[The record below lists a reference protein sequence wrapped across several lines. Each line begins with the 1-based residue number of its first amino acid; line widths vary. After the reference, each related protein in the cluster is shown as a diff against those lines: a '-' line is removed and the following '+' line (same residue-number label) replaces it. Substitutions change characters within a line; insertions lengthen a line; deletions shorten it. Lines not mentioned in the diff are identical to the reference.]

1 MSYAKGMS
9 TDVARLVRTD
19 AELASALRISLMRLS
34 RRLRQERGDSDALS
48 PNQLGVLG
56 TLMRHGSL
64 AIGELASYER
74 VRPPS
79 MTRTVGGLVDVGLV
93 QRESSPSDGR
103 QVLVGLTEGGRS
115 VVVESRR
122 RKEAWLNRV
131 LADLTADQRR
141 ILRAALPILEGLSRA

>member
-1 MSYAKGMS
+1 MPTEAAK
-9 TDVARLVRTD
+9 LVHTD

-34 RRLRQERGDSDALS
+34 RRLRQERGDSDDLS

-56 TLMRHGSL
+56 TLMRHGAL

-79 MTRTVGGLVDVGLV
+79 MTRTVASLVDVGLV

-103 QVLVGLTEGGRS
+103 QVLVGLTDAGRS
-115 VVVESRR
+115 VVIESRR

-131 LADLTADQRR
+131 LSDLPADQRR
-141 ILRAALPILEGLSRA
+141 VLRAALPILEGLSRA